1 MGKKTDFFNNPG
13 GEVIKTSAS
22 AIKTVLFVTVA
33 AVALGVGIGAVQG
46 GFSS

>member
-1 MGKKTDFFNNPG
+1 MSKTKDFFKGPG
-13 GEVIKTSAS
+13 GQVVRTSGK